1 MAITGT
7 HKKMSCNRQ
16 NHTSIQPALLP
27 FRINPVQAMDLGVQ
41 QECEGKKKKT
51 NPERYREGR
60 LTLTSEGGKRAK
72 FRYKVKINEQGI

>member
-27 FRINPVQAMDLGVQ
+27 FRINPVQPMDLGVQ
-41 QECEGKKKKT
+41 QECEGTKKT
-51 NPERYREGR
+51 SPERYRGGR
-60 LTLTSEGGKRAK
+60 LTLTSERRKGAK